1 MILSGK
7 KTNKNLQFE
16 KVPRDAS
23 LTIVHD
29 KVSGNPLP
37 CNYHYHPEL
46 ELTFINSGSGKVLL
60 GDEWH
65 NFQDGS
71 LFLIGK
77 NVPHYFVSLLLG
89 DQIAVSENIKL
100 RSDFSEIGLLS
111 LPEFKKLKQFFE
123 SANPAIIFNPDM
135 KFAEDMKKITQ
146 LDAEEKIMALY
157 NFLIK
162 LNKKE
167 YKTLNIN
174 KNFYNINE
182 QQQKIM
188 EKTIS
193 FLQKN
198 FTRTITL
205 AETAKN
211 VRMESESFRRFFKK
225 SIRVNFSD
233 YVLDLRLACARR
245 LLIETNLSISE
256 IAIRSGFNN
265 LSNFNRH
272 FLARIKMT
280 PRQYRLNF
288 SS

>member
-7 KTNKNLQFE
+7 TTNKELQFE

-23 LTIVHD
+23 ATIVHD

-65 NFQDGS
+65 NFQTGS

-77 NVPHYFVSLLLG
+77 NVPHYFVSLLLD
-89 DQIAVSENIKL
+89 DQNAVAENIKL

-111 LPEFKKLKQFFE
+111 LPEFKNLKRLFE
-123 SANPAIIFNPDM
+123 SANPAIIFKPDIE
-135 KFAEDMKKITQ
+135 FAEYMDKIIN
-146 LDAEEKIMALY
+146 LNADEKIMALY
-157 NFLIK
+157 DFLLK
-162 LNKKE
+162 LAKKE
-167 YKTLNIN
+167 YKTLNIS
-174 KNFYNINE
+174 KNFDDLNE
-182 QQQKIM
+182 QQQQIM

-198 FTRTITL
+198 FTRKITL
-205 AETAKN
+205 AETAGN
-211 VRMESESFRRFFKK
+211 VRMDSESFRRFFKK

-233 YVLDLRLACARR
+233 YVLELRLACARR
-245 LLIETNLSISE
+245 LLLETNLSISE
-256 IAIRSGFNN
+256 IAILSGFHN
-265 LSNFNRH
+265 LSNFNRV
-272 FLARIKMT
+272 FLAKHPTT
-280 PRQYRLNF
+280 PGRYR
-288 SS
+288 SM